1 MVAVT
6 TARSDVVI
14 VGGGPAGGTAAYELA
29 RRGLKVVLL
38 EKERLPRY
46 KVCAGG
52 LTLKT
57 AQLLD
62 FDLTPVYES
71 EITRGKCTFRC
82 RSPVNID
89 FGEVVGW
96 TVMRDRFDHLILQ
109 EAERAGALVWDGQR
123 VREIENK
130 ATEAIVK
137 TSGREFRC
145 SVVVGADGANSLVA
159 RTAGLMPRRRA
170 AVALETEIPASPD
183 VLESRR
189 GCVHFDFGLVPRG
202 YGWVFPKKEI
212 LSIGVGSFWGKA
224 TGLKASL
231 SNLME
236 MLGLTCDLRQVRVR
250 GHLLPLGGE
259 DRVLHEGRVLLA
271 GDAAGLAEPLTG
283 EGIYYAVR
291 SAKIAADVIDRA
303 LQEDAVD
310 LSPYSAQV
318 NAEISHD
325 LRYARTFAGLLYR
338 LPRLCYHFFVKSPTV
353 QWGVA
358 DVIYG
363 RSSFEHLYRTLLKT
377 SPRILLAGLR

>member
-1 MVAVT
+1 MATVT
-6 TARSDVVI
+6 TRSDVVI

-29 RRGLKVVLL
+29 RRGLNVVLL

-89 FGEVVGW
+89 FG
-96 TVMRDRFDHLILQ
+96 
-109 EAERAGALVWDGQR
+109 GQR

-137 TSGREFRC
+137 TSGRGFRC
-145 SVVVGADGANSLVA
+145 SVVIGADGANSLVA
-159 RTAGLMPRRRA
+159 RASGLMPRRRA

-183 VLESRR
+183 VLEARR

-231 SNLME
+231 FNLME
-236 MLGLTCDLRQVRVR
+236 MLGLTGDPRQVRVR

-291 SAKIAADVIDRA
+291 SAKIAADVIHRT
-303 LQEDAVD
+303 LQDDAID
-310 LSPYSAQV
+310 LSPYSIQV

-325 LRYARTFAGLLYR
+325 LRYARALAGLLYR
-338 LPRLCYHFFVKSPTV
+338 LPRLCYHFFVKSPAV

>member
-1 MVAVT
+1 MVTVT
-6 TARSDVVI
+6 TTRSDVVV
-14 VGGGPAGGTAAYELA
+14 VGGGPAGGTAAHELA
-29 RRGLKVVLL
+29 RRGLKVVVL

-57 AQLLD
+57 IQLLD

-71 EITRGKCTFRC
+71 KITQGKCTFRC
-82 RSPVNID
+82 QSPVSID

-96 TVMRDRFDHLILQ
+96 TVMRDKFDHLILQ
-109 EAERAGALVWDGQR
+109 EAEQAGARVLDGQR
-123 VREIENK
+123 VREVENNS
-130 ATEAIVK
+130 TEAVVK
-137 TSGREFRC
+137 TSHGEFRC
-145 SVVVGADGANSLVA
+145 SVVIGADGANSVVA
-159 RTAGLMPRRRA
+159 RSSGLMRRRRT
-170 AVALETEIPASPD
+170 AVALETEISASPD
-183 VLESRR
+183 VLEARR
-189 GCVHFDFGLVPRG
+189 GCVHFDFGLVSRG

-231 SNLME
+231 FNLME
-236 MLGLTCDLRQVRVR
+236 MLGLRRDPLQVRVR
-250 GHLLPLGGE
+250 GHLLPLGGK
-259 DRVLHEGRVLLA
+259 DHILHEGRVLLA

-291 SAKIAADVIDRA
+291 SAKIAADVIHQA
-303 LQEDAVD
+303 LQDDTVD

-325 LRYARTFAGLLYR
+325 LRYAQALAGLLYR
-338 LPRLCYHFFVKSPTV
+338 LPRLCYHFFVRSPTV

-363 RSSFEHLYRTLLKT
+363 RSSFERLYRELLK
-377 SPRILLAGLR
+377 SAPGILLAGLR